1 MRQQDQQQEFV
12 SLLTPGRRQRRL
24 ADVARRISGAAL
36 LLFLG
41 LAALLPLHAAELQP
55 LEDIERAAEKFVA
68 ARAANG
74 TASASPLDR
83 RLRLGRCEQALEA
96 YLRAGARVQQRTIV
110 GVRCTGP
117 HPWKVYVPVNLV
129 VTQNVVVLK
138 ANLPRGHQLA
148 ATDLEVERRDV
159 SRLPGGYLAVPAEA
173 LGKRLKQSLRAGAI
187 LSPSSLQTEV
197 LIRRGQSVTLSAGG
211 GGVSIRM
218 LGKALMDGALN
229 QRIRVENTSSGR
241 VVEGLVRSA
250 ERVEILVQ

>member
-1 MRQQDQQQEFV
+1 VRQQDQAEEFV
-12 SLLTPGRRQRRL
+12 SLLTPGRRERRL
-24 ADVARRISGAAL
+24 ADVARRISGSAL
-36 LLFLG
+36 LLFLC
-41 LAALLPLHAAELQP
+41 LAALLPLRAAELQD
-55 LEDIERAAEKFVA
+55 LEAIEQTAEDFVA
-68 ARAANG
+68 ARSASG
-74 TASASPLDR
+74 TASASALDR
-83 RLRLGRCEQALEA
+83 RLRLGRCEQPLQA

-129 VTQNVVVLK
+129 ITQDVVVLTG
-138 ANLPRGHQLA
+138 NLPRGHQLGA
-148 ATDLEVERRDV
+148 ADVKVERRDV
-159 SRLPGGYLAVPAEA
+159 SRLPGGYLAVPADV
-173 LGKRLKQSLRAGAI
+173 LGQRLKQSLRAGAI
-187 LSPSSLQTEV
+187 LSPSSLQAEV